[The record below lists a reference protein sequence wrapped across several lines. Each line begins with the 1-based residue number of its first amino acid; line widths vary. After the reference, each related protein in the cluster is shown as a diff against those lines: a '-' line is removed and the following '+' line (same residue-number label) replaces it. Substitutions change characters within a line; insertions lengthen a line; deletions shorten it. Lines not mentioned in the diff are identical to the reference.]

1 MDSEFERCLRLATQS
16 LKQLEQIY
24 EVIRE
29 ILDTGIP
36 NEPERL
42 RTMITVLGRN
52 SQIHDTRMLSVIWR
66 LQQDL
71 ICIVAIYDR

>member
-1 MDSEFERCLRLATQS
+1 MRSRL
-16 LKQLEQIY
+16 QLENID

-29 ILDTGIP
+29 ILNTGIP

-42 RTMITVLGRN
+42 RTMITVLDRN
-52 SQIHDTRMLSVIWR
+52 SQIQDTRMLSLIWR

-71 ICIVAIYDR
+71 ICIVAIYER